1 MKLVVLYS
9 LIMPTLV
16 LLGVGAALM
25 IPSARE
31 ALANAG
37 PHGLSGM
44 LYAYASAAGNNGS
57 AFAGL
62 SANSP
67 WFNTTLGVAML
78 CGRYLMMIPVL
89 AIAGRMAARRS
100 LPPGLGTF
108 PTNGPL
114 FVLLLVFVVL
124 VLGALTYLPAL
135 ALGPILEHFLAAS
148 GRVY

>member
-1 MKLVVLYS
+1 
-9 LIMPTLV
+9 
-16 LLGVGAALM
+16 
-25 IPSARE
+25 
-31 ALANAG
+31 
-37 PHGLSGM
+37 M